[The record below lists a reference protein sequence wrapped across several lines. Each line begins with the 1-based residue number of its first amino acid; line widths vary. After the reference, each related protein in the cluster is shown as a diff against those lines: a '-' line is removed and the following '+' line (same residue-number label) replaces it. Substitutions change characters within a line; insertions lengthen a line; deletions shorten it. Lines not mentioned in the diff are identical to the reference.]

1 MILIKVKNHPTL
13 QVSSKYLFA
22 VAWVCLTP
30 HGRRL
35 CDCHHQIDARS
46 VGILAGW
53 NVILMCEDPLHLHLT
68 VSLFY
73 ALQNVVKCYR
83 KF

>member
-1 MILIKVKNHPTL
+1 
-13 QVSSKYLFA
+13 
-22 VAWVCLTP
+22 
-30 HGRRL
+30 L

-53 NVILMCEDPLHLHLT
+53 NVILMCEDPLHLDLT
-68 VSLFY
+68 VSVFY